1 MTNVTKLIQ
10 ASLKKRH
17 NAEKRFQ
24 FYGIMGITLAVLFL
38 LVILISIFNEGK
50 NAFKSTYIKLDVYFD
65 EKIVDPEGMRRIND
79 LKFADY
85 KKLITTS
92 LKKYF
97 PEVNDK
103 KELRSLGE
111 FISSSEEQNLMNF
124 VISNNEYIGN
134 SKSIWLLASSTIDVI
149 HKNPDMQSLSEDDRL
164 ISDRELSW
172 FNNFK
177 ENGDIKFG
185 LNKNFFLK
193 ADSTEPEQAGILGSV
208 IGTFFTLFITLL
220 LSFPIAVAA
229 GVFL

>member
-1 MTNVTKLIQ
+1 
-10 ASLKKRH
+10 
-17 NAEKRFQ
+17 
-24 FYGIMGITLAVLFL
+24 
-38 LVILISIFNEGK
+38 
-50 NAFKSTYIKLDVYFD
+50 
-65 EKIVDPEGMRRIND
+65 MRRIND

-134 SKSIWLLASSTIDVI
+134 SKSIWLLASSTIDVV

-220 LSFPIAVAA
+220 LSFHSCCGRCIS
-229 GVFL
+229 